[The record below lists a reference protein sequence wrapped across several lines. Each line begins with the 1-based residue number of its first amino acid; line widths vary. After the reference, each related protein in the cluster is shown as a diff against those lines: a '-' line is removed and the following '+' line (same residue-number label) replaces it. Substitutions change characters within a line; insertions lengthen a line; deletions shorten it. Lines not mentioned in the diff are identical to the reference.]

1 MLLQVLLLV
10 GHGGAVAGGAIG
22 LAAGLFGEYEAAET
36 EKKKQEVLDKA
47 ANLLHTTTADLQTK
61 LDDYYKNNSSIGTA
75 EDVKKYQNLISN
87 YDPNEFVYEG
97 EEFNNDY
104 DVNDYYAPN
113 KQAIIDKTA
122 NQIQGMAAGA
132 GIGRGTG
139 AANQIATGVANKNEE
154 LYRDALQAMNQDKQF
169 AYNLWNTNIQNQQ
182 NRLNQLRGATE
193 AQLGLYGNLAKDYQ
207 QWNTNK
213 AQQEMDLEKQKLNNQ
228 MQLTLASI

>member
-1 MLLQVLLLV
+1 M

-132 GIGRGTG
+132 GIGRGC
-139 AANQIATGVANKNEE
+139 
-154 LYRDALQAMNQDKQF
+154 
-169 AYNLWNTNIQNQQ
+169 
-182 NRLNQLRGATE
+182 
-193 AQLGLYGNLAKDYQ
+193 
-207 QWNTNK
+207 
-213 AQQEMDLEKQKLNNQ
+213 
-228 MQLTLASI
+228 S